1 MKLSSA
7 QEKVVKAP
15 ISNAIQ
21 VLASAGSGKTRVLT
35 ERIRFILSSTKKD
48 GVIAITFTN
57 KAAEE
62 MKVRLEDVEG
72 AADRCWIATV
82 HSLAQRIVE
91 QYGNTIGLPSDVQIF
106 EQEQTRKAVFL
117 ESLRKNNYNLN
128 EFFGIKTNGQDSEKT
143 RTNVIQS
150 YLEQFSIIKR
160 NLLSEEEI
168 ESSQSDDDFL
178 RVYQEYQASLL
189 DSGGIDFDDILVY
202 AHRILLEQPWC
213 GDVYR
218 AKFRHICVD
227 EAQDLNKAQYEFI
240 KALAADSIKSILMV
254 GDPNQMIYGFN
265 GSSHEYLCDKFPN
278 EFSAIKFELKE
289 NYRSSKAVVRASN
302 KLKPNSQIESEFAL
316 EGICEFA
323 GDLKDEAEEAKWI
336 ADKIKSL
343 LQVETHDEIE
353 GKITLDKMVIIAR
366 NRFLFSSLEEEFKT
380 QGIPYSLKKGERL
393 SDPESTFGKILD
405 FGIRVR
411 LNPKNWVDGRK
422 LCSLLK
428 ISEPD
433 SWSNSNILNQFANR
447 VRIKDVVFGELQVD
461 LLNSLE
467 NLNMESPN
475 IPKLVSDFSEKIKA
489 LSSTNPKEQ
498 GELERSLVELNDF
511 RNCWTFFKKKGL
523 GNSLS
528 AFRNA
533 LSLGQLTEEQ
543 SSDGVLLSTVH
554 TMKGLEKD
562 IVFLVCMC
570 EGVFPDYRATSK
582 KELEEEKNNAF
593 VAVTRSRRW
602 LYLSYPKERK
612 MPWGDS
618 KTQQPSR
625 FYESIKKK

>member
-1 MKLSSA
+1 MKLSIA
-7 QEKVVKAP
+7 QEKIVKAP

-72 AADRCWIATV
+72 VDNRCWIATV
-82 HSLAQRIVE
+82 HALAQRIVE
-91 QYGNTIGLPSDVQIF
+91 QYGNTIGLPADIQIF
-106 EQEQTRKAVFL
+106 EQEQTRKTVFL

-128 EFFGIKTNGQDSEKT
+128 EFFGVKTNGQDTEKT
-143 RTNVIQS
+143 RTKVIQS
-150 YLEQFSIIKR
+150 YLEQFSIFKR
-160 NLLSEEEI
+160 NLLTEEEI
-168 ESSQSDDDFL
+168 ESVQSDDDIL

-189 DSGGIDFDDILVY
+189 ESGGIDFDDILVY

-240 KALAADSIKSILMV
+240 KALVGDSIKSILMV

-302 KLKPNSQIESEFAL
+302 KLKPISQIESEFAL

-323 GDLKDEAEEAKWI
+323 RDLKDECEEAKWV

-343 LQVETHDEIE
+343 LKVEEHDEIE
-353 GKITLDKMVIIAR
+353 GKITLDKMVVIAR
-366 NRFLFSSLEEEFKT
+366 NRFLFSSIEEEFKS
-380 QGIPYSLKKGERL
+380 QSIPYTLKKGERL
-393 SDPESTFGKILD
+393 SDPESTFGKVLD

-422 LCSLLK
+422 LCVLLK
-428 ISEPD
+428 VSEPD
-433 SWSNSNILNQFANR
+433 SWNDSNLLGQFAKK
-447 VRIKDVVFGELQVD
+447 VKTSDIMFGNLQID
-461 LLNSLE
+461 LLNALA
-467 NLNMESPN
+467 NLNLESPN
-475 IPKLVSDFSEKIKA
+475 IPKLASDFADKIKTI
-489 LSSTNPKEQ
+489 SSTNPREL

-511 RNCWTFFKKKGL
+511 RNCWTYFKKKGL

-543 SSDGVLLSTVH
+543 ASDGVLLSTVH

-570 EGVFPDYRATSK
+570 EGVFPDYRATTK

-618 KTQQPSR
+618 KSQLPSR
-625 FYESIKKK
+625 YYECIKKK

>member
-1 MKLSSA
+1 MKLSNA

-15 ISNAIQ
+15 INNAIQ

-35 ERIRFILSSTKKD
+35 ERIKFILSSTKKD

-62 MKVRLEDVEG
+62 MKVRLDDVEG

-91 QYGNTIGLPSDVQIF
+91 QYGSTIGLPADIQIF

-128 EFFGIKTNGQDSEKT
+128 DFFGITGNGQDSEKT
-143 RTNVIQS
+143 RTKIIQD

-168 ESSQSDDDFL
+168 RSVQSDDDFL
-178 RVYQEYQASLL
+178 RVYQEYQTSLL

-202 AHRILLEQPWC
+202 AHKILLEQSWC

-240 KALAADSIKSILMV
+240 KALAADSINSILMV

-265 GSSHEYLCDKFPN
+265 GSSHEYLCNKFPT

-302 KLKPNSQIESEFAL
+302 KLKPNSQIESEYAL

-323 GDLKDEAEEAKWI
+323 GDLKDEVEEAKWVT
-336 ADKIKSL
+336 DKIKSL
-343 LQVETHDEIE
+343 LLLDTHDEIE
-353 GKITLDKMVIIAR
+353 GKITLDKIVIIAR

-393 SDPESTFGKILD
+393 SDPESTFGKVLD
-405 FGIRVR
+405 YGIRVR

-422 LCSLLK
+422 LSSLLK

-433 SWSNSNILNQFANR
+433 SWSNSDILIQFANE
-447 VRIKDVVFGELQVD
+447 VKAKDITFGELQID
-461 LLNSLE
+461 LLNSLAS
-467 NLNMESPN
+467 LNMESPN

-489 LSSTNPKEQ
+489 LSSANPKEQ

-511 RNCWTFFKKKGL
+511 RNCWTYFKKKGL

-543 SSDGVLLSTVH
+543 TSDGVLLSTVH

-562 IVFLVCMC
+562 IVFLICMC
-570 EGVFPDYRATSK
+570 EGVFPDYRANSK

-618 KTQQPSR
+618 KAQQPSR